1 VGRRYRERDEDPE
14 SGYLIMSDALL
25 YQSLAIFGV
34 ASSLAYGSFQLM
46 SAKPEATPVLGSR
59 GERRQRAVEKIPLF
73 ALTEPAI
80 RLVGAWFAAIP
91 LAASRAKIEK
101 MLADTGY
108 YLGITADEFM
118 ALRAFAAVGFGVAGA
133 FIGNMLGAMALLTL
147 AGAVVGP
154 WLVHGQF
161 SGERE
166 RRFREVSR
174 GLPGE
179 IDMTAMCMNAG
190 MDFPG
195 AIRLIVSQRTGED
208 DVMRDEFSRILNE
221 LDLGHTRAVALR
233 SFEAR
238 IPTEAVREFVGAV
251 VQAEEKGTPLAEV
264 LRIQAGILR
273 MRRTVLAE
281 EAASRAGVMMMI
293 PLIMLLGSILMI
305 LMGSMMLK
313 SFESSFLS

>member
-1 VGRRYRERDEDPE
+1 
-14 SGYLIMSDALL
+14 MSELSL
-25 YQSLAIFGV
+25 YQYLALACTAASIGFG
-34 ASSLAYGSFQLM
+34 AFRLM

-59 GERRQRAVEKIPLF
+59 GERRQRAVERYPLF
-73 ALTEPAI
+73 ALSEPVI
-80 RLVGAWFAAIP
+80 RLVGAWFSAIP
-91 LAASRAKIEK
+91 LAASRAQIEK

-108 YLGITADEFM
+108 YLGVTADEYL
-118 ALRAFAAVGFGVAGA
+118 ALRAFSAIVFALLGAALGHWFGATGLFTVVGFG
-133 FIGNMLGAMALLTL
+133 LGPLLVS
-147 AGAVVGP
+147 A
-154 WLVHGQF
+154 QF

-166 RRFREVSR
+166 RRFKEVSR

-195 AIRLIVSQRTGED
+195 AVRLIVSQRTAED
-208 DVMRDEFSRILNE
+208 DVLRDEFVRILAE

-238 IPTEAVREFVGAV
+238 VPTEAVREFVGAV

-264 LRIQAGILR
+264 LKIQAGILR

-281 EAASRAGVMMMI
+281 EAASRAGVLMMI
-293 PLIMLLGSILMI
+293 PLMMLLGSILII

-313 SFESSFLS
+313 SFDSGFLG